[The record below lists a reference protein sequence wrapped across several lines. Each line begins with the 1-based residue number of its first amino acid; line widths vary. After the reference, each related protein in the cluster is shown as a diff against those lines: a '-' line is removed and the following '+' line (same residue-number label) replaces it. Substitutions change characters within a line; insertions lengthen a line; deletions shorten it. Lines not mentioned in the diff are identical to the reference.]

1 MALAIFRSMLI
12 NGPEPDAFTCSA
24 TISACETAGMW
35 QLALTL
41 LNNMSHCYLEANWI
55 CFSAAISACRIPGE
69 WQLACH
75 LLQQI
80 SLRLLL
86 CDDISCTAA
95 IGTCGQSSQW
105 QHALDLVPHFLTEFT
120 FGAAIGACVKG
131 QTAIQEKIQSI
142 FWFFKTYFA
151 LKMYIAHWLITMMID
166 APFYMHVL
174 CLSVSSWIQWNTMQ
188 LETVNQIVWFFQATD
203 LLGIQ
208 IYRSLLQSG
217 SDPDVPYLTLSI
229 WSCWAAPRWG
239 RCHTAPRLREPLAPL
254 QPDRPLLEAHRR
266 MTSNYCMSIAN

>member
-1 MALAIFRSMLI
+1 MLYFTINYLTIIDMCFLHLIVVFILRGCKAATSAVGACENCGEWEMALAIFRSMLI

-24 TISACETAGMW
+24 TISACEAAGMW
-35 QLALTL
+35 QLALAL
-41 LNNMSHCYLEANWI
+41 LNNMSHCYLEANGI
-55 CFSAAISACRIPGE
+55 CFSAAISACRVPGE
-69 WQLACH
+69 WQLACQ

-142 FWFFKTYFA
+142 F
-151 LKMYIAHWLITMMID
+151 
-166 APFYMHVL
+166 
-174 CLSVSSWIQWNTMQ
+174 
-188 LETVNQIVWFFQATD
+188 
-203 LLGIQ
+203 
-208 IYRSLLQSG
+208 
-217 SDPDVPYLTLSI
+217 
-229 WSCWAAPRWG
+229 
-239 RCHTAPRLREPLAPL
+239 
-254 QPDRPLLEAHRR
+254 
-266 MTSNYCMSIAN
+266 

>member
-1 MALAIFRSMLI
+1 MALAIFSSMLI

-41 LNNMSHCYLEANWI
+41 LNNMSHCYLEANGI
-55 CFSAAISACRIPGE
+55 CFSAAISACRVPGE
-69 WQLACH
+69 WQLACQ

-131 QTAIQEKIQSI
+131 QTAIQEKIVQICCFFSI
-142 FWFFKTYFA
+142 FLYPWVI
-151 LKMYIAHWLITMMID
+151 LNLRCILLID
-166 APFYMHVL
+166 SL
-174 CLSVSSWIQWNTMQ
+174 QW
-188 LETVNQIVWFFQATD
+188 W
-203 LLGIQ
+203 
-208 IYRSLLQSG
+208 
-217 SDPDVPYLTLSI
+217 
-229 WSCWAAPRWG
+229 
-239 RCHTAPRLREPLAPL
+239 
-254 QPDRPLLEAHRR
+254 
-266 MTSNYCMSIAN
+266 